1 MARKRFSFKSS
12 GRLVTA
18 RELTENIVTINP
30 PIGIKTPLEFSSGKK
45 DEDFYKMHFD
55 ASAQIKDNFR
65 NLLLTNFG
73 ERLCNAGLGANLKSL
88 LYDAASL
95 ESIESEVIRR
105 ITITAN
111 KYIPIIEI
119 KNIDIRTLGID
130 NETKDIKASAQ
141 MPIIPNSVGLF
152 GIVVF
157 VKYDIP
163 RLQTSNQAIE
173 VVLTIAG

>member
-18 RELTENIVTINP
+18 RELTEDIVTINP

-88 LYDAASL
+88 LYDASSL
-95 ESIESEVIRR
+95 ESIESEIIRR
-105 ITITAN
+105 ITVTAN
-111 KYIPIIEI
+111 KYLPIIEI
-119 KNIDIRTLGID
+119 KNIDIRTLGVD
-130 NETKDIKASAQ
+130 NNTKDISASSLQQA
-141 MPIIPNSVGLF
+141 PNSAGLF
-152 GIVVF
+152 GIIVF
-157 VKYDIP
+157 IKYDIP

-173 VVLTIAG
+173 VELTIAG